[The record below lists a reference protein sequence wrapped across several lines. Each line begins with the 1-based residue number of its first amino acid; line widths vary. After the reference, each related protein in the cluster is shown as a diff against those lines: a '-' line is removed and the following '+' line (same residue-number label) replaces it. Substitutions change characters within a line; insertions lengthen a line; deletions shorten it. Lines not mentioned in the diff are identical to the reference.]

1 MPSSFN
7 SFSAFIKTERCTPK
21 KCVQIFFVCIIT
33 LTSIDLR
40 CEKQSTQNAKRSF
53 YISGRKCEKCFDTFR
68 ERPRYDVQQV
78 YGDNR
83 FILHDADKCLLIDLH
98 DPCFFYSIEIGWI
111 ICIPAE

>member
-1 MPSSFN
+1 MMPSSFN

-21 KCVQIFFVCIIT
+21 NVYKSFCLHIT

-40 CEKQSTQNAKRSF
+40 CVKQSTQNAKRSLHF
-53 YISGRKCEKCFDTFR
+53 RRKCEKCFDTFLGT
-68 ERPRYDVQQV
+68 PRYDVQQV
-78 YGDNR
+78 YKDNR

-98 DPCFFYSIEIGWI
+98 DSCLFYSIEIGWI